1 MTHNKVAPFGSWASP
16 VGTDKIASAGISVG
30 SLTCD
35 GDTLYWIEGRPL
47 EGGRNVIVT
56 RGTDG
61 EVRDTTPEGFNAR
74 TRVHEYGGG
83 SFVVDGGSIWFAN
96 FADQRLYVQHEDM
109 APEPLTPGGLDLR
122 YADPVI
128 DRSRNKIICIRE
140 DHRQPGE
147 PTNTLVAIDLT
158 EGGEGTV
165 LFEGTDFISSPR
177 LSPDGRQLAFVTW
190 DHPNMPWDVTALHVV
205 ELSEGGTFNNVRA
218 VDHPVSGS
226 ISQPLWA
233 PGNQLYF
240 VADWSDWWNLYR
252 YENGAGVCV
261 HAADAE
267 FAAPAWIFGHAN
279 YAFRSACE
287 AIVSF
292 TKDGLWHLGALQL
305 ETGELTT
312 IGEPYAGLRS
322 LIASN
327 SSVCFLSDDVDR
339 SSQVESLNNDNAVQ
353 TLRAAPPSDI
363 PPESLSRPEAIV
375 FPSAK
380 DETAYGFFYP
390 PANETFNGPDGEC
403 PPLLVSIH
411 GGPTSTTSSALNY
424 KIQYWTSR
432 GFAILDLNY
441 RGSTG
446 FGRAFRQKL
455 YRTWGIADVEDACA
469 GAEYLAGKGLVDPQ
483 RLAISGGSAGGL
495 TALNALAHHDTFS
508 AGGSFFGVSNLEAL
522 AQDTHKFESRY
533 CDQLIGRYPEEIEI
547 YEARSPITSVD
558 KISAPLLILQG
569 QEDQVVPPSQ
579 SETVFEALKE
589 NGVPVTY
596 IPFKGEQHGF
606 RRAENIERAISAE
619 LAFYGRVFGFEPADD
634 FEPLDIINA
643 DKLANDSN

>member
-1 MTHNKVAPFGSWASP
+1 MTHRKAAAFGSWASP
-16 VGTDKIASAGISVG
+16 IGTDKIASAGISVG
-30 SLTCD
+30 ALTCD

-47 EGGRNVIVT
+47 EGGRNVIVA
-56 RGTDG
+56 RSPNG
-61 EVRDTTPEGFNAR
+61 EIRDITPEGFNAR

-83 SFVVDGGSIWFAN
+83 SFIVDDGSIWFAN
-96 FADQRLYVQHEDM
+96 FIDQRLYVQHGDT
-109 APEPLTPGGLDLR
+109 APKPLTPEGQNLR

-128 DRSRNKIICIRE
+128 DRARNRLICVRE
-140 DHRQPGE
+140 DHRQSGE
-147 PTNTLVAIDLT
+147 PTNSLVAIDLT
-158 EGGEGTV
+158 KGGEGV
-165 LFEGTDFISSPR
+165 ILFEGTDFVSSPR
-177 LSPDGRQLAFVTW
+177 LSPDGSQLAFVTW
-190 DHPNMPWDVTALHVV
+190 DHPNMPWDVTALHIAD
-205 ELSEGGTFNNVRA
+205 LSEDGGFNNIETVLQ
-218 VDHPVSGS
+218 PVPGS

-233 PGNQLYF
+233 PDGQLYF
-240 VADWSDWWNLYR
+240 AADWSDWWNLYR
-252 YENGAGVCV
+252 YENGTGTCV
-261 HAADAE
+261 HAAEAE
-267 FAAPAWIFGHAN
+267 FAAPAWIFGQAN
-279 YAFRSACE
+279 YAFRSASE

-292 TKDGLWHLGALQL
+292 TRDGLWHLGSLQL

-322 LIASN
+322 LITTN
-327 SSVCFLSDDVDR
+327 NSVCFLSDDVDR
-339 SSQVESLNNDNAVQ
+339 SSQVESLQGDNTVR
-353 TLRAAPPSDI
+353 TLRATAPSGI
-363 PPESLSRPEAIV
+363 STRSLSRPEAIA

-390 PANETFNGPDGEC
+390 PANEGFKGPDAER

-455 YRTWGIADVEDACA
+455 YCTWGIADVEDACA
-469 GAEYLAGKGLVDPQ
+469 GAQFLADKGLVDPA

-533 CDQLIGRYPEEIEI
+533 CDQLIGRYPEEIEV
-547 YEARSPITSVD
+547 YKARSPITSVD
-558 KISAPLLILQG
+558 AIKAPLLILQG
-569 QEDQVVPPSQ
+569 LEDPVVPPSQ
-579 SETVFEALKE
+579 SESVFEALKK

-596 IPFKGEQHGF
+596 IPFEGEQHGF

-619 LAFYGRVFGFEPADD
+619 LAFYGRVFGFEPEDD
-634 FEPLDIINA
+634 IEPIDIINA
-643 DKLANDSN
+643 DRLANDPH